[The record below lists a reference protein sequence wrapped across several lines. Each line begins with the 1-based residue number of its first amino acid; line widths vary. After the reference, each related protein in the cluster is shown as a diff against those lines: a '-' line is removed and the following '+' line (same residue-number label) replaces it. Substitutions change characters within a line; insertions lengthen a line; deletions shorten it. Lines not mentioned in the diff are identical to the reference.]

1 MIAVLKSL
9 LASFKRQT
17 MTWSEILTRRL
28 CRVGHCVY
36 VSDRYRNWALE
47 VGLLFTMDPRYGV
60 ENEGHQ
66 ETVNRPKE
74 LKFCT
79 NESDML
85 NEPHTIARAVT
96 HSRSTQERNWNE
108 RPLYI
113 IYRSVS
119 ISDLIL
125 ASRFKL
131 PNNDFITTK
140 ICSFSTIFWKII
152 TRIFLLRI
160 TIKHHCWTHFNGFI
174 SLYIR
179 R

>member
-1 MIAVLKSL
+1 MLAVFKSF

-28 CRVGHCVY
+28 CRVGHCVC
-36 VSDRYRNWALE
+36 VCERYRTWALE
-47 VGLLFTMDPRYGV
+47 VGLLFTIDPRYGI
-60 ENEGHQ
+60 ENEGHL
-66 ETVNRPKE
+66 ETANRPKE

-96 HSRSTQERNWNE
+96 HSRSTHERNWNE

-119 ISDLIL
+119 LII
-125 ASRFKL
+125 ASRLKL
-131 PNNDFITTK
+131 PNNDFITTT
-140 ICSFSTIFWKII
+140 ICSFSTSFWTMITLIF
-152 TRIFLLRI
+152 
-160 TIKHHCWTHFNGFI
+160 
-174 SLYIR
+174 Y
-179 R
+179 